1 MAMSRED
8 AKKILGENATDEQV
22 SSLLNVFHASE
33 KTLKE
38 EIAQKNE
45 ELKKYSDYDSIK
57 SQLDEINKSKMSEQE
72 KLEQDKQEIAKNL
85 KESKLIVNT
94 AKAKE
99 ILAGCNVNDTLLKS
113 LVNEDE
119 TTTISNATEL
129 LNSFNALK
137 DEVAK
142 KTKED
147 LTNLNL
153 KPNMNNSTN
162 DDVMTFDKFR
172 TLSTEEQ
179 NKFAEEHPEEF
190 EKL

>member
-1 MAMSRED
+1 MSRED

-119 TTTISNATEL
+119 AITISNATEL
-129 LNSFNALK
+129 LNSFNNLRE
-137 DEVAK
+137 EVAK

-147 LTNLNL
+147 LTNLDL
-153 KPNMNNSTN
+153 KPNMNNATSN
-162 DDVMTFDKFR
+162 DAMTFDKFR
-172 TLSTEEQ
+172 TLSSEEQ
-179 NKFAEEHPEEF
+179 NKFALEHPEEF

>member
-119 TTTISNATEL
+119 ATTISNATEL

>member
-1 MAMSRED
+1 MSRED

-113 LVNEDE
+113 LVHEDE
-119 TTTISNATEL
+119 ATTISNATEL
-129 LNSFNALK
+129 LNSFNNLRE
-137 DEVAK
+137 EVAK

-153 KPNMNNSTN
+153 KPSMDNATN
-162 DDVMTFDKFR
+162 DNVMTFDKFR
-172 TLSTEEQ
+172 TLSSEEQ
-179 NKFAEEHPEEF
+179 NKFALEHPEEF